1 MVEKTVRM
9 NLLFDMYGGLLTER
23 QRQLFSLYYEEDL
36 SLGEIAE
43 QFRVSRQAVYD
54 ILKRSIKALEGF
66 EERLGLVDRHLV
78 QQERVAA
85 IEATVRRV
93 QGWIASHPN
102 LTPAERDRWTTE
114 LEQIATTARAIADD
128 GE

>member
-9 NLLFDMYGGLLTER
+9 NLLFDTYGRLLTER

-43 QFRVSRQAVYD
+43 QFSVSRQAVYD

-66 EERLGLVDRHLV
+66 EERLGLVERLRGQH
-78 QQERVAA
+78 ERVEKLESA
-85 IEATVRRV
+85 IRRAQEWVDALPDSVATPR
-93 QGWIASHPN
+93 HN
-102 LTPAERDRWTTE
+102 LQVE
-114 LEQIATTARAIADD
+114 LQQIADIVRAIDD
-128 GE
+128 DEE